1 MAELVID
8 IIFEAITDWLL
19 FFGRPFLRKKKSAD
33 ESDLRQTAD

>member
-19 FFGRPFLRKKKSAD
+19 FFGRPFRRKKKTAD
-33 ESDLRQTAD
+33 EGDLRQTAD

>member
-19 FFGRPFLRKKKSAD
+19 FFGRPFRRKKKTD
-33 ESDLRQTAD
+33 EGDLRQTAD